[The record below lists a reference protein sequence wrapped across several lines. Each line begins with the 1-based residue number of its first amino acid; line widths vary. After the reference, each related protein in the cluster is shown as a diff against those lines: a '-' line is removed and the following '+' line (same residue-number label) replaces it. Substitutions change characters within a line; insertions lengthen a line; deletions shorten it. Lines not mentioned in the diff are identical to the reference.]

1 MSLSGWMCCCHLA
14 LDVSVFVIMNCEIE
28 CEMWNACFLHSHL
41 ICFAITNKISQK
53 KRLSRNQEKKLY
65 EKIKNHPIHELTE
78 ISVYLVRCSHIFRVL
93 FKRIMMCDSFKSL
106 FFPCRMLFVNFFSFF
121 LYKLQKKLEL
131 FWCKS
136 NMHRSRSPGLMK
148 LDGSWLLCKIDP
160 VKPRLSDLWSQSNG
174 LQLSIY

>member
-1 MSLSGWMCCCHLA
+1 MATTRMSLSGWMCCCHLA

-53 KRLSRNQEKKLY
+53 KRLSRKQEKKLY

-93 FKRIMMCDSFKSL
+93 FKRIMMCDFVIHSNHFSFHVECFLWIFFPSSSTSYKKSL
-106 FFPCRMLFVNFFSFF
+106 NYFGAKVTCTEGVHPDWWSWTKVN
-121 LYKLQKKLEL
+121 
-131 FWCKS
+131 CCAKS
-136 NMHRSRSPGLMK
+136 TR
-148 LDGSWLLCKIDP
+148 
-160 VKPRLSDLWSQSNG
+160 
-174 LQLSIY
+174 